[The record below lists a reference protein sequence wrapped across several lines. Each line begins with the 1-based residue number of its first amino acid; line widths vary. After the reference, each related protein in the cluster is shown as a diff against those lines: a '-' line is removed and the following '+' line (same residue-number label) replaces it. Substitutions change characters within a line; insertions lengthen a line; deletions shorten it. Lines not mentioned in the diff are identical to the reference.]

1 MNVATYSRV
10 STQHR
15 EQKPEVQVQDLRRY
29 CKARGFKLLH
39 EIVDRAGGGGDER
52 PGLKRLLALVRAREV
67 DAVVVVKMD
76 RLFRSLKHLVN
87 TLAEFEA
94 LGVKFIAT
102 RDQVDLTTPAG
113 RLFMQILGSLSEF
126 ERELIRER
134 IMMGLDHARRS
145 GKQLGRPRTNDYA
158 AVKKLRRQGRS
169 YKQIEAALSLS
180 SGSVW
185 RALRANSRRGSIWST
200 TRDRA
205 RTSPAIGTTSPEKM
219 PAAREVPKKRP
230 PKIRYEPRSSSW

>member
-1 MNVATYSRV
+1 MKVATYSRV

-15 EQKPEVQVQDLRRY
+15 EQKPEVQVGELRRY
-29 CKARGFKLLH
+29 CKARGWKVLH
-39 EIVDRAGGGGDER
+39 EIEDRASGGGDDR
-52 PGLKRLLALVRAREV
+52 PGLKRLLSLVCAREV

-134 IMMGLDHARRS
+134 ILMGLEHARRE
-145 GKQLGRPRTNDYA
+145 GRLLGRPRTNDYS
-158 AVKKLRRQGRS
+158 AVKKLRAQGMS
-169 YKQIEAALSLS
+169 YKQIESKLSLS

-185 RALRANSRRGSIWST
+185 RALASKPIKSPPQKKPRAPGAS
-200 TRDRA
+200 RA
-205 RTSPAIGTTSPEKM
+205 RSPRGQGVRGTRKSLSI
-219 PAAREVPKKRP
+219 ARP
-230 PKIRYEPRSSSW
+230 